1 MKKILK
7 KILCSIVA
15 VSCLFSSNMMPV
27 QADTTHLY
35 GDVNQN
41 GTITSK
47 DALMTLLYTVGEYD
61 FTDEQLILADINN
74 DGNVDAKDARLTLH
88 CAVGF
93 QTSFRID
100 EFKASGTI
108 WIAADSIAEGGSSYV
123 GWGQVIG
130 NYLKDGAKVNNTA
143 LSGRTAR
150 FFMKDDNY
158 RRIFNEMQPGDI
170 LFIAFGHNDSK
181 GGTYPEKD
189 SSDPTSFKF
198 YLKYYYIEPTLRR
211 GGMPILMTS
220 VARCRDIYVGGESKQ
235 YHWQYIKAAKELA
248 EEYKELGIEIGFID
262 MFDMTFKEYI
272 HIGQSTARSKYHTDE
287 IHYRR
292 AGAEFASQLILYSI
306 NQKGWDFSRFIDM
319 DKVEDPRTYPR

>member
-1 MKKILK
+1 MKKTLK
-7 KILCSIVA
+7 RFLCLVVT
-15 VSCLFSSNMMPV
+15 VSCLISGNMV
-27 QADTTHLY
+27 TAQADGSRLY

-47 DALMTLLYTVGEYD
+47 DALMTLLYATGEYD
-61 FTDEQLILADINN
+61 FTAEQVIIADIND
-74 DGNVDAKDARLTLH
+74 DGAVNAKDAYLILL
-88 CAVGF
+88 CAVGL

-130 NYLKDGAKVNNTA
+130 NYLKNGAKVNNTA

-150 FFMKDDNY
+150 FYMKDDNY
-158 RRIFNEMQPGDI
+158 DRIFEEMQPGDI

-181 GGTYPEKD
+181 GGTDPFGA
-189 SSDPTSFKF
+189 SSDPKAFKY

-220 VARCRDIYVGGESKQ
+220 VARCRDIFVGGETRQ
-235 YHWQYIKAAKELA
+235 YHWLYIKAARELA

-262 MFDMTFKEYI
+262 MFDMTFNEYL

-287 IHYRR
+287 IHYKR

-306 NQKGWDFSRFIDM
+306 NEKGWDFSRFINM